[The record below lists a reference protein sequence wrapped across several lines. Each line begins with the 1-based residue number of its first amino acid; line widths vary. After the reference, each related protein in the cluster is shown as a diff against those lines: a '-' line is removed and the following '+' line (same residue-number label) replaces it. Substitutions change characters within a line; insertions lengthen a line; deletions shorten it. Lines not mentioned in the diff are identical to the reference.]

1 MARLL
6 PRLLPRLLQWVGF
19 LAGLGGLILQF
30 VLTIPASMEAGRS
43 LAGSIVFFFSFFT
56 VLTNILV
63 MLTHAAGLGL
73 DGGRLA
79 VLQRPLVRAGLVAA
93 ISLVGLVYFFIL
105 SALWQPQGWWRAADT
120 TLHYVTPAIYTV
132 WWLLAGRNGTS
143 RWRDPFLWLV
153 WPLAYLAYA
162 LARAPIAG
170 EVPYPFLDYLQN
182 GWQPVLTAIG
192 GLLVLFIALGLAVVA
207 ADRFLLASQSQ
218 KLRDNSR

>member
-43 LAGSIVFFFSFFT
+43 LASSIVFFFSFFT

-105 SALWQPQGWWRAADT
+105 SALWQPQGWWRVADT

-182 GWQPVLTAIG
+182 GWQSVLTAIG
-192 GLLVLFIALGLAVVA
+192 GLLVLFLALGLAVVA
-207 ADRFLLASQSQ
+207 ADRFLPASQSQ